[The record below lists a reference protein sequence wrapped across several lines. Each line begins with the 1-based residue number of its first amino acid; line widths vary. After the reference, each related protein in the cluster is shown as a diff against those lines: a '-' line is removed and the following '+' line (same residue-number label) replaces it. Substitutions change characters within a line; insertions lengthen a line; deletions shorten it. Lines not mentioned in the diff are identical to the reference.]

1 MPARLRDIKRAL
13 VAHGI
18 MVREPSKGSH
28 WVAFTDCA
36 SYRIPAHNALK
47 EEISDTY
54 IKGLC
59 RAFKLD
65 YTAFKREL

>member
-1 MPARLRDIKRAL
+1 
-13 VAHGI
+13 

-65 YTAFKREL
+65 YVAFRREL